1 MRAQRDRSFA
11 QVCDFLDLAHP
22 VAHTALA
29 AMNQQKWDLIKR
41 CARLEQVA
49 NPPVALIIDSPWI
62 PGYLGIST
70 LDYLTVPEVWLRAN
84 LQVEAQFPEV
94 IFLPGFWIEMGMAAE
109 PSGFGCKVSLFPDK
123 TPVVHPLISGIEELD
138 RVSLPNPQ
146 TDGLMPVI
154 LNYYRRLEPAVN
166 DAGHVIKVVAAR
178 GPLTVATHLM
188 GVTNFLLGLKL
199 HPAETHRL
207 LKITTTLVKNWL
219 AAQAA
224 ALQAVEGI
232 MVLDDITGFMSPKNY
247 LEFAHPYL
255 KEVFDA
261 FPQAVRIFHNDTDN
275 PVSYKYLRELGVQ
288 IFNFTH
294 RQPIAK
300 VRELAGPEV
309 CLMGNVP
316 PLEVL
321 AQGSREW
328 VREKSIECLK
338 SHPDRRGLIL
348 SAGGGTSP
356 GTPGEN
362 IRAMIEAARGFYA

>member
-1 MRAQRDRSFA
+1 
-11 QVCDFLDLAHP
+11 
-22 VAHTALA
+22 
-29 AMNQQKWDLIKR
+29 
-41 CARLEQVA
+41 
-49 NPPVALIIDSPWI
+49 
-62 PGYLGIST
+62 
-70 LDYLTVPEVWLRAN
+70 
-84 LQVEAQFPEV
+84 
-94 IFLPGFWIEMGMAAE
+94 
-109 PSGFGCKVSLFPDK
+109 
-123 TPVVHPLISGIEELD
+123 
-138 RVSLPNPQ
+138 
-146 TDGLMPVI
+146 
-154 LNYYRRLEPAVN
+154 
-166 DAGHVIKVVAAR
+166 
-178 GPLTVATHLM
+178 
-188 GVTNFLLGLKL
+188 
-199 HPAETHRL
+199 
-207 LKITTTLVKNWL
+207 
-219 AAQAA
+219 
-224 ALQAVEGI
+224 
-232 MVLDDITGFMSPKNY
+232 MSPKNY